1 VNYQTLPLINATLN
15 GISAALLVTAYTM
28 VKRANY
34 RVHAYLTISAFIVSS
49 VFLSLYLT
57 HKVLLHRATGYYNTS
72 TADVH
77 PAILRYFYL
86 FVLLLPHLILAI
98 VMVPMILTTFYRAY
112 RRDWIR
118 HRRIARPTFWIW
130 LYVSVTGVV
139 IYWMLYHLF
148 PSLRT

>member
-1 VNYQTLPLINATLN
+1 VNYQTLPIINATLN
-15 GISAALLVTAYTM
+15 ATSATLLIAAFTM

-49 VFLSLYLT
+49 VFLCLYLY
-57 HKVLLHRATGYYNTS
+57 HKVLLFRATGSYNTS

-77 PAILRYFYL
+77 PVILRYFYL
-86 FVLLLPHLILAI
+86 FVLLLPHLLLAI
-98 VMVPMILTTFYRAY
+98 AMVPMILTTFYRAY

-118 HRRIARPTFWIW
+118 HRRIAIPTFWIW

-148 PSLRT
+148 PSLKT